1 MIDENKII
9 VLLNDTELGINRLLN
24 SQEEREIFE
33 IYAKNEQLREEV
45 QTIMIQA
52 NRKLVYHI
60 AQKYSKVSSIPLDD
74 LIQLGFIGI
83 SKAVDKF
90 DMSRGTRFSSYA
102 TYWIRQ
108 SIGKGIEAM
117 GRSVIVQ
124 PNLAYQL
131 RKDYFIT
138 EQALEK
144 KYERGVSFHEVAEEM
159 QISTTDLAKAF
170 QLNHIESL
178 DQLLY
183 DGDFTL
189 MEQIGDSLETPQEL
203 VLKEEKK
210 LRLQQAMS
218 SLTIREQEVIAYRY
232 GDIDG
237 NYHSFEEVA
246 RCLNISRQRAQVIEK
261 NALQKMRDFFKEEKL

>member
-170 QLNHIESL
+170 QFNHIESL

-218 SLTIREQEVIAYRY
+218 SLTAREQEVIAYRY

-261 NALQKMRDFFKEEKL
+261 NALQKMRNFFKEEKL

>member
-9 VLLNDTELGINRLLN
+9 GLLTDAELGINRLLN

-33 IYAKNEQLREEV
+33 IYAKNEHLREEV
-45 QTIMIQA
+45 HTIMIQA

-60 AQKYSKVSSIPLDD
+60 AKKYSIVTSISLDD

-90 DMSRGTRFSSYA
+90 DVSRGTRFSSYA
-102 TYWIRQ
+102 TYWVRQ
-108 SIGKGIEAM
+108 SIGKGIETM
-117 GRSVIVQ
+117 GRSVITQ
-124 PNLAYQL
+124 PNLAHQL
-131 RKDYFIT
+131 MKDYFIT

-144 KYERGVSFHEVAEEM
+144 KYARGVSFHEVAEEM
-159 QISTTDLAKAF
+159 QISTIDLAKTF
-170 QLNHIESL
+170 QLNHVESL

-183 DGDFTL
+183 DGKFTL
-189 MEQIGDSLETPQEL
+189 MEEIEDSLETPQEW
-203 VLKEEKK
+203 VLKEEQKK
-210 LRLQQAMS
+210 RLQQSMR
-218 SLTIREQEVIAYRY
+218 SLTAREKEVIAYRY

-246 RCLNISRQRAQVIEK
+246 KRLNISRQRAQVIEK
-261 NALQKMRDFFKEEKL
+261 KALQKMRDFFNEEKL

>member
-9 VLLNDTELGINRLLN
+9 ALLNDTELGINRLLN

-60 AQKYSKVSSIPLDD
+60 AKKYSKVSSIPLDD

-218 SLTIREQEVIAYRY
+218 SLTAREQEVIAYRY

>member
-9 VLLNDTELGINRLLN
+9 GLLTDTELGINRLLN

-33 IYAKNEQLREEV
+33 IYAKNEHLREEV
-45 QTIMIQA
+45 HTIMIQA

-60 AQKYSKVSSIPLDD
+60 AKKYSTVTSISLDD

-90 DMSRGTRFSSYA
+90 DVSRGTRFSSYA
-102 TYWIRQ
+102 TYWVRQ
-108 SIGKGIEAM
+108 SIGKGIETM
-117 GRSVIVQ
+117 GRSVITQ
-124 PNLAYQL
+124 PTLAHQL
-131 RKDYFIT
+131 MKVYFIT

-144 KYERGVSFHEVAEEM
+144 KYARGVSFHEVAEEM
-159 QISTTDLAKAF
+159 QISTADLAKAF
-170 QLNHIESL
+170 QLNHVESL

-183 DGDFTL
+183 DGNFTL
-189 MEQIGDSLETPQEL
+189 MEEIEDSLETPQEW
-203 VLKEEKK
+203 VLKEEQKK
-210 LRLQQAMS
+210 RLQQS
-218 SLTIREQEVIAYRY
+218 KGSLTAREQEVIAYRY

-246 RCLNISRQRAQVIEK
+246 KRLNISRQRAQVIEK
-261 NALQKMRDFFKEEKL
+261 NALQKMRDFFNEEKL

>member
-9 VLLNDTELGINRLLN
+9 GLLTDTELGINRLLN

-33 IYAKNEQLREEV
+33 IYAKNEHLREEV
-45 QTIMIQA
+45 HTIMIQA

-60 AQKYSKVSSIPLDD
+60 AKKYSTVTSISLDD

-90 DMSRGTRFSSYA
+90 DVSRGTRFSSYA
-102 TYWIRQ
+102 TYWVRQ
-108 SIGKGIEAM
+108 SIGKGIETM
-117 GRSVIVQ
+117 GRSVITQ
-124 PNLAYQL
+124 PTLAHQL
-131 RKDYFIT
+131 MKVYFIT

-144 KYERGVSFHEVAEEM
+144 KYARGVSFHEVAEEM
-159 QISTTDLAKAF
+159 QISTADLAKVF
-170 QLNHIESL
+170 QLNHVESL

-183 DGDFTL
+183 DGNFTL
-189 MEQIGDSLETPQEL
+189 MEEIEDSLETPQEW
-203 VLKEEKK
+203 VLKEEQKK
-210 LRLQQAMS
+210 RLQQS
-218 SLTIREQEVIAYRY
+218 KGSLTAREQEVIAYRY

-246 RCLNISRQRAQVIEK
+246 KRLNISGQRAQVIEK
-261 NALQKMRDFFKEEKL
+261 NALQKMRDFFNEEKL

>member
-33 IYAKNEQLREEV
+33 IYARNEQLREDV

-117 GRSVIVQ
+117 GRSVITQ

-138 EQALEK
+138 EQVLEK
-144 KYERGVSFHEVAEEM
+144 KYARGVSFHEVAEEM

-170 QLNHIESL
+170 QLNHVESL

-183 DGDFTL
+183 DGDSTL
-189 MEQIGDSLETPQEL
+189 MEEIENSIETPQEL

-210 LRLQQAMS
+210 MRLQQAMS
-218 SLTIREQEVIAYRY
+218 CLTIREQEVIAYRY

-246 RCLNISRQRAQVIEK
+246 RRLNISRQRAQVIEK
-261 NALQKMRDFFKEEKL
+261 NALQKMRAFFEEETR